1 MVPEFLDPTNIFP
14 DSLSA
19 ICLGVSIFSTNISI
33 EKPFS
38 ILKFSIS
45 LEESEETFEEKDI
58 IINRCKKNLQFN
70 LSMIKIIPV
79 ALFFLSFFASLV
91 SNAWLRILAKKNN
104 FLIDRP
110 DKYRKFHKDPTPLT
124 GGIGITFGIIFSGIF
139 LFFLTDPS
147 YTSEISANNFLGQ
160 EKTESYEIKIND
172 EQGIVVERVDDD
184 SFSITLP
191 DGNKSIY
198 KISDSGESE
207 LISTRNNSTD
217 LIISNFS
224 FGLVLFTILLQFLM
238 TFDDLRGLKAVT
250 RLCIQAGCSGGLIF
264 FSGVYLQSLGNLL
277 GFGEIHLGFW
287 GIPFTIFCVV
297 GMINAFNMID
307 GLNGLCASL
316 CLVCFLAI
324 IFMINADTVPSLF
337 PLILPVGAITGFLM
351 YNLGVLGNQRTVFLG
366 DNGSNALG
374 FMCAWILVYFSSV
387 ENSNFIPVT
396 ALWFVTIPF
405 FDAVGVM
412 ASRVIKGIMPLNP
425 GRDHLHHKLLD
436 AGLSSNTIYLVL
448 IFISAVFAVIGYVF
462 NHSFPT
468 SHYISFYTFIALW
481 VCYYFLTRYISRHV

>member
-1 MVPEFLDPTNIFP
+1 
-14 DSLSA
+14 
-19 ICLGVSIFSTNISI
+19 
-33 EKPFS
+33 
-38 ILKFSIS
+38 
-45 LEESEETFEEKDI
+45 
-58 IINRCKKNLQFN
+58 
-70 LSMIKIIPV
+70 MIKIIPV

-104 FLIDRP
+104 FLIDSP
-110 DKYRKFHKDPTPLT
+110 DKYRKFHKNPTPLT

-139 LFFLTDPS
+139 LFFLTDTS
-147 YTSEISANNFLGQ
+147 YTSEVSAGNFLGQ
-160 EKTESYEIKIND
+160 EQNESYEIKINN
-172 EQGIVVERVDDD
+172 EKGIVVEKIDDE

-198 KISDSGESE
+198 KISSGESV
-207 LISTRNNSTD
+207 LISTNNNSKD

-224 FGLVLFTILLQFLM
+224 FGLALFTILLQFLM
-238 TFDDLRGLKAVT
+238 TFDDLRGLKAIT
-250 RLCIQAGCSGGLIF
+250 RLFIQAGCTGGLIF
-264 FSGVYLQSLGNLL
+264 FSGVYIQSLGNLFGL
-277 GFGEIHLGFW
+277 GELLLGLW

-316 CLVCFLAI
+316 CLVCFTAI
-324 IFMINADTVPSLF
+324 IYMINADTVPSLF

-387 ENSNFIPVT
+387 ENSNFAPVT
-396 ALWFVTIPF
+396 ALWFVAIPF

-412 ASRVIKGIMPLNP
+412 TSRAIKGIMPLKP
-425 GRDHLHHKLLD
+425 GRDHLHHRLLD
-436 AGLSSNTIYLVL
+436 VGLSSNGIYVVL
-448 IFISAVFAVIGYVF
+448 IIISALFAAIGYIF
-462 NHSFPT
+462 NHSFPE
-468 SHYISFYTFIALW
+468 SHYISFYAFMVIWL
-481 VCYYFLTRYISRHV
+481 CYHFSTKYISKNV